1 MTNKNIVIGIEGLV
15 GAGKTSIC
23 INLLEKIPNSIVL
36 HAGNIYRAIVYAILN
51 SGVKLEELENIMLN
65 VDIKDIIDRFNI
77 EVKVNNRQ
85 TCVYVNGNLID
96 EKELQ
101 SEKNSMAVSI
111 VSNKANNKKAF
122 EVVKNLVEDLKQ
134 KYNVIFSGRALMEI
148 YPKLDYH
155 IFITADLDERV
166 NRKYNQY
173 KGEISKEELKN
184 HISKR
189 DELQELSGFYKK
201 YENTIIIDVT
211 KCKSVEESTKKVLDS
226 IKNKIKNI
234 KST

>member
-1 MTNKNIVIGIEGLV
+1 MINKNIVIGIEGLV

-23 INLLEKIPNSIVL
+23 INLLEKISNSIVL

-51 SGVKLEELENIMLN
+51 SGVKLEELENTMSN
-65 VDIKDIIDRFNI
+65 VDIKDIIDIFNI
-77 EVKVNNRQ
+77 QVKVNNRQ

-101 SEKNSMAVSI
+101 SEKTSMAVSI

-122 EVVKNLVEDLKQ
+122 EVVRNLVEDLKQ

-148 YPKLDYH
+148 YPKIDYH

-166 NRKYNQY
+166 NRKYKQY
-173 KGEISKEELKN
+173 KGKISKEELKN

-189 DELQELSGFYKK
+189 DEIQELSGFYKK

-211 KCKSVEESTKKVLDS
+211 KCKSVEESTKKVLD
-226 IKNKIKNI
+226 IINDI
-234 KST
+234 

>member
-1 MTNKNIVIGIEGLV
+1 MINKNIVIGIEGLV

-51 SGVKLEELENIMLN
+51 SGVKLEELENTMSN
-65 VDIKDIIDRFNI
+65 VDIKDIIDIFNI
-77 EVKVNNRQ
+77 QVKVNNRQ

-101 SEKNSMAVSI
+101 SEKTSMAVSI

-122 EVVKNLVEDLKQ
+122 EVVRNLVEDLKQ

-148 YPKLDYH
+148 YPKIDYH

-166 NRKYNQY
+166 NRKYKQY
-173 KGEISKEELKN
+173 KGKISKEELKN

-211 KCKSVEESTKKVLDS
+211 KCKSVEESTKKVLD
-226 IKNKIKNI
+226 IINDI
-234 KST
+234 

>member
-122 EVVKNLVEDLKQ
+122 EVVRNLVEDLKQ

-211 KCKSVEESTKKVLDS
+211 KYKSVEESTKKVLD
-226 IKNKIKNI
+226 IILK
-234 KST
+234 

>member
-85 TCVYVNGNLID
+85 TCVYVNGNVID

-122 EVVKNLVEDLKQ
+122 EVVRNLVEDLKK

-211 KCKSVEESTKKVLDS
+211 ECKSAEESTKKVLDS
-226 IKNKIKNI
+226 ILK
-234 KST
+234 

>member
-122 EVVKNLVEDLKQ
+122 EVVRNLVEDLKQ

-211 KCKSVEESTKKVLDS
+211 KCKSVEESTKKVLD
-226 IKNKIKNI
+226 IILK
-234 KST
+234 